1 METMLLR
8 EPEVLPTKEVLERVL
23 GERFSVLNELVDII
37 SKPEN
42 GLVLDWRYYKDG
54 KAWLCKASYK
64 KKTVFWL
71 SVWDGFFKINFYFN
85 QKNYLGV
92 LDLELAEE
100 IKNDFIKKVDHAKFI
115 PLSMNVSEKDQIR
128 DILKIINYKKNLK

>member
-23 GERFSVLNELVDII
+23 GERFSVLNELIDII
-37 SKPEN
+37 TKPEN
-42 GLVLDWRYYKDG
+42 DLVLDWRYYKDG

-71 SVWDGFFKINFYFN
+71 SVWTGFFKINFYFN

-92 LDLELAEE
+92 LDLNIAEE
-100 IKNDFIKKVDHAKFI
+100 IKNNFIKKVDQGKFI
-115 PLSMNVSEKDQIR
+115 PLSLNVFEKDQIK
-128 DILKIINYKKNLK
+128 DILSIIHYKKNLK